1 VAKDSARDEG
11 DVAAIDGVGTQGA
24 RGAGAEAPLAKDLA
38 GEVGQQPGAELLVD
52 GAGVEGAEPVPPE
65 LLEGDAVDLVGVR
78 AARGDLLPGGACD
91 LLERGKEVAGLREIA
106 IVVDEGAVGVENGG
120 RRGLAGGRSRY
131 WRIPATRKVPG
142 TQPYPPLKATV
153 LPLAAKGAKTWPMGS
168 ERSLRPSASFHG
180 RGSVGGAKVLVQSG
194 PAASIWMKD
203 RTHCWSTASE

>member
-106 IVVDEGAVGVENGG
+106 IVVDEGAVGVETEGVVGWLGAVAVLEDPGDPEGARHAAVSAVKGNGLAVGGEGGEDLADGLGAIVEAVGELPRERLGG
-120 RRGLAGGRSRY
+120 RGEGVGPVRAGC
-131 WRIPATRKVPG
+131 ID
-142 TQPYPPLKATV
+142 LD
-153 LPLAAKGAKTWPMGS
+153 
-168 ERSLRPSASFHG
+168 ERSHPL
-180 RGSVGGAKVLVQSG
+180 LVNSL
-194 PAASIWMKD
+194 
-203 RTHCWSTASE
+203 